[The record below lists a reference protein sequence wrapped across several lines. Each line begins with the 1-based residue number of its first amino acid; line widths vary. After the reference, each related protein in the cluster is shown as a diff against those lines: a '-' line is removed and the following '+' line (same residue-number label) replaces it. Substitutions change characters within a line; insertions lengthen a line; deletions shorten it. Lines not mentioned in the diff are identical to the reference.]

1 MFTIIFLFF
10 ALWAF
15 MLRSCLYALTVL
27 EKGYDFA
34 MRYNIDF
41 YSISGKMKIGVDDI
55 FYGYISKIDK
65 KEISQLFFVL
75 DKQDDYAKKIERSS
89 CY

>member
-1 MFTIIFLFF
+1 MENKIDLLNIKEREVPF
-10 ALWAF
+10 
-15 MLRSCLYALTVL
+15 

-41 YSISGKMKIGVDDI
+41 YSISGKMIIGVDYI
-55 FYGYISKIDK
+55 FYGYMDK

-75 DKQDDYAKKIERSS
+75 NTSYWYFFK
-89 CY
+89 

>member
-41 YSISGKMKIGVDDI
+41 YSISGKMIIGVDYI
-55 FYGYISKIDK
+55 FYGYMDK

-75 DKQDDYAKKIERSS
+75 NTSYWYFFK
-89 CY
+89 

>member
-1 MFTIIFLFF
+1 MENKIDLLNIKEREVPF
-10 ALWAF
+10 
-15 MLRSCLYALTVL
+15 

-41 YSISGKMKIGVDDI
+41 CSVSGKMKIGVDDI

-75 DKQDDYAKKIERSS
+75 NKQDDYAKKIERSS

>member
-1 MFTIIFLFF
+1 MENKIDLLNIKEREVPF
-10 ALWAF
+10 
-15 MLRSCLYALTVL
+15 

-34 MRYNIDF
+34 TRYNIDF
-41 YSISGKMKIGVDDI
+41 YSVSGKIKIGVDDI

-75 DKQDDYAKKIERSS
+75 NKQDDYAKKIERSS